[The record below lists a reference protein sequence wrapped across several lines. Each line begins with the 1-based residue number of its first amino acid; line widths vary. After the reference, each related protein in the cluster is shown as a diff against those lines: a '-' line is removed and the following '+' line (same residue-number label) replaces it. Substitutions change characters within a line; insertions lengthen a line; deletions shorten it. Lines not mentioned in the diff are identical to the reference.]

1 MADPELFR
9 LRTRYRETGRLRYLS
24 HLELLRAMERTI
36 RRAGLPYAVTQG
48 FSPRIKAAYC
58 PALPVGVGSYDEWFD
73 LWLREPVPV
82 EECLASLRRAAPFD
96 LEPQECAYVDRRSPS
111 LSAALTL
118 ATWEV
123 EVSERPGEASR
134 LGIAGPRVPSPSE
147 LAEAF
152 ERVFGTGEITYL
164 RDGKPKTVGLE
175 GKIARAPE
183 VSALKGVPGVRAVLT
198 TRSSNEGALRPD
210 VLMGA
215 VLGQLAETYAVC
227 GELGAQEA
235 GGALSW
241 TGCMRTSIMRTAQ
254 HLEGKDGTWV
264 RPI

>member
-73 LWLREPVPV
+73 LWLREPVAV
-82 EECLASLRRAAPFD
+82 EECLAALRHAAPPD

-118 ATWEV
+118 ATWDIEI
-123 EVSERPGEASR
+123 SERPGEAGR
-134 LGIAGPRVPSPSE
+134 LGIENLKVPTAPE
-147 LAEAF
+147 VAEAF
-152 ERVFGTGEITYL
+152 ERVFSAGEITYL
-164 RDGKPKTVGLE
+164 RDGRPKTVALE
-175 GKIARAPE
+175 GKIASNPE
-183 VSALKGVPGVRAVLT
+183 VSRLEGGAGVRAVLT

-210 VLMGA
+210 VLMDA
-215 VLGQLAETYAVC
+215 VLGQLAESYAAC

-235 GGALSW
+235 GGVLSW
-241 TGCMRTSIMRTAQ
+241 KACMRASIMRTAQ

>member
-9 LRTRYRETGRLRYLS
+9 LRTRYCETGRLRYLS
-24 HLELLRAMERTI
+24 HLELLRAMERTV

-73 LWLREPVPV
+73 LWLREPVAV
-82 EECLASLRRAAPFD
+82 EECLKALRRAAPPD
-96 LEPQECAYVDRRSPS
+96 LEPQESAYVDRRSPS

-123 EVSERPGEASR
+123 ELAVRPEEARR
-134 LGIAGPRVPSPSE
+134 LGLEGLKPPDVQGV
-147 LAEAF
+147 LEAF
-152 ERVFGTGEITYL
+152 DRVVSAGEITYL
-164 RDGKPKTVGLE
+164 RDGKPKTVSLE
-175 GKIARAPE
+175 GKIATPPQ
-183 VSALKGVPGVRAVLT
+183 VVPLPDGGVGIVLT
-198 TRSSNEGALRPD
+198 TRSSNQGALRPD
-210 VLMGA
+210 VLMDA
-215 VLGQLAETYAVC
+215 LLGQLAETYAVC
-227 GELGAQEA
+227 GELGPNAA
-235 GGALSW
+235 DGALSW
-241 TGCMRTSIMRTAQ
+241 KACMRTSIMRTAQ